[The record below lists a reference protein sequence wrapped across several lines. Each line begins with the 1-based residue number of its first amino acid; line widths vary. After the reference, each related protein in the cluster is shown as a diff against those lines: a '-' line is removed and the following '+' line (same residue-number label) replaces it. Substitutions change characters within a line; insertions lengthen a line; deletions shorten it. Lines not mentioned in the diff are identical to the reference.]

1 MAATTTR
8 EARETT
14 AIAPKVTYQEDI
26 VRSAVLRKLLAF
38 ARILI
43 GFTFMWPF
51 LDKLFG
57 FGFATPSARAW
68 INGGKPSQGFLKG
81 VTGPF
86 SGFFNN
92 IGSSFTDFL
101 FMLGLFGIGLAML
114 TGAGLKLAAWS
125 GTLLMFM
132 MYLAEF
138 PLGQPADVVAVNPLI
153 DSHWHEAALLLLA
166 AYGLAGDTWGL
177 GKWWGNKVGD
187 SWLR

>member
-57 FGFATPSARAW
+57 FGCRAVGDLPAHR
-68 INGGKPSQGFLKG
+68 GG
-81 VTGPF
+81 
-86 SGFFNN
+86 
-92 IGSSFTDFL
+92 
-101 FMLGLFGIGLAML
+101 GLFCG
-114 TGAGLKLAAWS
+114 
-125 GTLLMFM
+125 
-132 MYLAEF
+132 
-138 PLGQPADVVAVNPLI
+138 
-153 DSHWHEAALLLLA
+153 
-166 AYGLAGDTWGL
+166 
-177 GKWWGNKVGD
+177 
-187 SWLR
+187 